1 MPPPPTP
8 LVGKAGVYIPL
19 LSISFIRF
27 YFTSFFFILRAGLKA
42 CPICS
47 YCGPVPKLLILAGI

>member
-19 LSISFIRF
+19 LSIIFIRF
-27 YFTSFFFILRAGLKA
+27 YFTSFFIFKTGLKA
-42 CPICS
+42 CPNLFLSC
-47 YCGPVPKLLILAGI
+47 PVQKLLILAGK

>member
-27 YFTSFFFILRAGLKA
+27 LQKSSDETIMMNTKIILNDNDNN
-42 CPICS
+42 
-47 YCGPVPKLLILAGI
+47 GIKN

>member
-1 MPPPPTP
+1 MPPTPTP

-27 YFTSFFFILRAGLKA
+27 LQKSSDEIIITIMINTKIILNDNDNN
-42 CPICS
+42 
-47 YCGPVPKLLILAGI
+47 GIKN